1 MASKTD
7 IVAFFITSA
16 DNGPAIIDSQ
26 SSNDITVVSSA
37 GQIVG
42 SAIGLTVSSATSVG
56 LTNLAGMAG
65 VSGFVTAVKVSVDVQ
80 NGREIAL
87 GDAITLVGNGVMVV
101 AGVAVLGGV
110 ALQSS

>member
-7 IVAFFITSA
+7 IVAFFVTSA

-26 SSNDITVVSSA
+26 SNDITVVSSA
-37 GQIVG
+37 GQVVG

-80 NGREIAL
+80 NKRKLAAWDDSFRMTIL
-87 GDAITLVGNGVMVV
+87 GIKPVHDN
-101 AGVAVLGGV
+101 
-110 ALQSS
+110 